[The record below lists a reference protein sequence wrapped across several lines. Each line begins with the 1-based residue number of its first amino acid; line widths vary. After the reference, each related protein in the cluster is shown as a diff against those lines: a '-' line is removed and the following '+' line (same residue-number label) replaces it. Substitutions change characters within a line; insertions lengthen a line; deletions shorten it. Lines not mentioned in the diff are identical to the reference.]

1 MHKNTMGIIFSENP
15 DVNLGELTG
24 CRSLA
29 AVPVGGRYRLI
40 DFPLSNM
47 VNSGI
52 TNVGITTPHRYKSL
66 LDHLGTGK
74 DWDMDR
80 KQDGLFL
87 LPADENHEDA
97 NGVLG
102 GIDVLYNVLSYL
114 RRSKQRYV
122 IVSDCNTI
130 CNITF
135 GDALRAH
142 EENDAE
148 VTMIYT
154 KVTHRLTPKEIRTKI
169 FLKVAQD
176 GLVEDMQV
184 HPSTQNTDGIYMNMF
199 IISREQLIALVEG
212 CVAHGRHKLTKDLL
226 MGAVERGRVYGY
238 RFDGYKKK
246 INNTQAFYEFNLDLL
261 HKEVRE
267 ELFGRNT
274 DNRIYTKTKDSG
286 PTRYSSTGEAVN
298 SFVADGCV
306 IEGEVRGSV
315 LFRGVHI
322 GKGTV
327 VENSVIMQNS
337 DIMENCVVKNCIF
350 DKEVI
355 LRSGKRLMGQ
365 DTFPLV
371 VGKKT
376 IV

>member
-1 MHKNTMGIIFSENP
+1 MHKNTMGLIFSENP
-15 DVNLGELTG
+15 DTSLGELTS

-40 DFPLSNM
+40 DFALSNM

-87 LPADENHEDA
+87 LSSDESREDA

-102 GIDVLYNVLSYL
+102 GVDILYNVMSYL
-114 RRSKQRYV
+114 KRSKQRYV
-122 IVSDCNTI
+122 IVSDCNMI
-130 CNITF
+130 CNLTF

-142 EENDAE
+142 EEKDAE
-148 VTMIYT
+148 VTMLYT
-154 KVTHRLTPKEIRTKI
+154 KEPERLLPREVRTKI
-169 FLKVAQD
+169 FFTVGQD
-176 GLVEDMQV
+176 EIIEDMQV
-184 HPSTQNTDGIYMNMF
+184 HPSTQKSVNTYMNMF
-199 IISREQLIALVEG
+199 IIGREQLISLVED
-212 CVAHGRHKLTKDLL
+212 CVSHGRHKLTKDLL
-226 MGAVERGRVYGY
+226 MGAVNRERAYGY

-246 INNTQAFYEFNLDLL
+246 INNTQTFYEFNLDLL
-261 HKEVRE
+261 QKEVRE
-267 ELFGRNT
+267 ELFGRQT
-274 DNRIYTKTKDSG
+274 DNRIYTKTKDSN
-286 PTRYSSTGEAVN
+286 PTRYGPESKAVN
-298 SFVADGCV
+298 SFIADGCT
-306 IEGEVRGSV
+306 IEGKVRNSV
-315 LFRGVHI
+315 LFRGVHV

-327 VENSVIMQNS
+327 VENSVIMQDS
-337 DIMENCVVKNCIF
+337 DIMENCAVTNCIF

-355 LRSGKRLMGQ
+355 LRSGKRLIGQ

>member
-1 MHKNTMGIIFSENP
+1 MHKNTMGLIFSENP
-15 DVNLGELTG
+15 DTRLGELTS

-40 DFPLSNM
+40 DFALSNM

-52 TNVGITTPHRYKSL
+52 TNVGITTPYRYKSL

-87 LPADENHEDA
+87 LSSDESREDA

-102 GIDVLYNVLSYL
+102 GVDILYNVMSYL
-114 RRSKQRYV
+114 KRSKQRYV
-122 IVSDCNTI
+122 IVSDCNMI
-130 CNITF
+130 CNLTF

-142 EENDAE
+142 AEKDAE
-148 VTMIYT
+148 ITMLYT
-154 KVTHRLTPKEIRTKI
+154 KESECLPPREVRTKI
-169 FLKVAQD
+169 FFTVGQD
-176 GLVEDMQV
+176 EIIEDMQV
-184 HPSTQNTDGIYMNMF
+184 HPSAQKSVNTYMNMF
-199 IISREQLIALVEG
+199 IIGREQLITLIED
-212 CVAHGRHKLTKDLL
+212 CVTHGRHKLTKDLL
-226 MGAVERGRVYGY
+226 MGAVNRGHAYGY

-261 HKEVRE
+261 RKDVRE
-267 ELFGRNT
+267 ELFGTQT
-274 DNRIYTKTKDSG
+274 DNRVYTKTKDSN
-286 PTRYSSTGEAVN
+286 PTRYGAESRAEN
-298 SFVADGCV
+298 SFVADGCT
-306 IEGEVRGSV
+306 IEGRVRNSV
-315 LFRGVHI
+315 LFRGVHV

-337 DIMENCVVKNCIF
+337 DIMENCAVKNCIF

-355 LRSGKRLMGQ
+355 LRSGKRLIGQ